1 MNLVPNEE
9 KHFHLDI
16 SDPSIMKLYIYR
28 ISIAICILL
37 SCAAKTNAQ
46 STDRDLSAAKE
57 QYSSLNYISAI
68 PELKKVLKTDSN
80 NIAALEMIAYSYKMI
95 KNYDEALFWY
105 EKLTKQKPLRAKW
118 VLYYAE
124 ALANKQQY
132 ERSEGWYRK
141 YLAMVPGDNRAVS
154 FSKTKT
160 SNLNK
165 NTGNWKL
172 QFTNLNSQGSDYAPT
187 YYKNGLIFSSNKKT
201 PRLTGLVYGWD
212 NAPFTDLYFVPNL
225 NDIKT
230 LDPDSLIN
238 TARGKKNI
246 VYRFNDDD
254 TAPTSNDSKTLGL
267 YNPTLQRDTLA
278 FLLSQTLDIKP
289 VPGNINTKY
298 HEGTSAVFPDGSIIF
313 TRNNYEHGTVQTSKD
328 GINKL
333 KLFIASGNN
342 LNTITPFPWNSNEYA
357 VGHPT
362 LSKDGTIL
370 VFASDMPGGY
380 GGTDLYYCVRS
391 GNSAQWTRPANLGKK
406 INTEGNEMFPFL
418 DKDGNL
424 YFSSTGHPGLGGL
437 DIFEVDLKEMKA
449 ISTPRNLGV
458 PINSATDDFGFIKSD
473 DGKSGFLSS
482 NRRGNDDI
490 YKFERATYRILLE
503 GTVTDARTRLPLPGS
518 RILMR
523 HLDGTDTIRT
533 NARGEFKRELPK
545 ETDYETTTQKIGYV
559 SQLGFVTSLGIT
571 QDSTIRM
578 DIRLNKTETAQQYV
592 LNNCDSLKKV
602 FAVKNIYYDLDRYE
616 IRPDA
621 RPALD
626 ELAYL
631 MKKYPEITIIT
642 SSHCDSRASEEYNRR
657 LSLNRGANA
666 KAYLVSKGIRAER
679 IKIAYYGKTRLVNR
693 CYDGVECSEADQQL
707 NRRTEFDVILNGV
720 NITRQ
725 NCNDR

>member
-1 MNLVPNEE
+1 
-9 KHFHLDI
+9 
-16 SDPSIMKLYIYR
+16 MKLYIYR

-105 EKLTKQKPLRAKW
+105 EKLTKQKPLQAKW

-391 GNSAQWTRPANLGKK
+391 GNSAQWTRPVNLGKK

-473 DGKSGFLSS
+473 DGKTGFLSS

-626 ELAYL
+626 ELAAL
-631 MKKYPEITIIT
+631 MRKYPEITIIT

-679 IKIAYYGKTRLVNR
+679 IKIEYYGKTRLVNR